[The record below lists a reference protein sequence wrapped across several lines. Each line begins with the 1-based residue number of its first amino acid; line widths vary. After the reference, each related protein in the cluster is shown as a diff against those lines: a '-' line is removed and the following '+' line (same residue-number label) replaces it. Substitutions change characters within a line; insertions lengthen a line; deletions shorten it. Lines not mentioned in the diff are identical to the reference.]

1 MTNSNHQPKLS
12 KEEIDSVLSLY
23 SNGQYQEA
31 INQIKVLN
39 KAYPNVPLLFN
50 LVGACYKALGQL
62 EGSVKMF
69 ETAVN
74 IKPDY
79 AEAHK
84 KLGIA
89 LRDLGKMDKA
99 IESLKNAIS
108 AEPKYVDAYYN
119 LAITF
124 KEQGQLHDAVKSYQK
139 AIEINPNFAQ
149 AYNNLGNVFNDLRKV
164 KTGFKYFEKAIEI
177 NPNFAEAHRN
187 LGNSLRKLKQRESAL
202 ACFENARKIKPEME
216 FILGDILIS
225 KMQLCIWKDLPKLL
239 NELALKINN
248 NEKAIAPFPLL
259 SLIDNPELSRKNS
272 ELYSHV
278 MYPKNNTLAPII
290 DYPKHPKIRIGYFSA
305 DFREH
310 PLAYLT
316 AELYELHDRDHFEVH
331 AFSFGPDTQDEL
343 NLRIKEGVDHFH
355 NVPVSYTHLTL
366 PTIA

>member
-12 KEEIDSVLSLY
+12 KEEIDSVLNLY

-62 EGSVKMF
+62 EGSAKMF

-84 KLGIA
+84 NLGIT

-99 IESLKNAIS
+99 VESLKNAIS

-139 AIEINPNFAQ
+139 AIEINPN
-149 AYNNLGNVFNDLRKV
+149 
-164 KTGFKYFEKAIEI
+164 
-177 NPNFAEAHRN
+177 
-187 LGNSLRKLKQRESAL
+187 
-202 ACFENARKIKPEME
+202 
-216 FILGDILIS
+216 
-225 KMQLCIWKDLPKLL
+225 
-239 NELALKINN
+239 
-248 NEKAIAPFPLL
+248 
-259 SLIDNPELSRKNS
+259 
-272 ELYSHV
+272 
-278 MYPKNNTLAPII
+278 
-290 DYPKHPKIRIGYFSA
+290 
-305 DFREH
+305 
-310 PLAYLT
+310 
-316 AELYELHDRDHFEVH
+316 
-331 AFSFGPDTQDEL
+331 
-343 NLRIKEGVDHFH
+343 
-355 NVPVSYTHLTL
+355 
-366 PTIA
+366 